1 MSGSAFVENPS
12 RRRVLTAGL
21 AGTTLVLA
29 GWRTAAATTP
39 PTPPA
44 RPSDADVDLLA
55 SLQGLELAAR
65 DLYQTALDAG
75 ANDDSGVLA
84 TLRSNH
90 EGYGNGISALIGGA
104 APQAADG
111 ELFEQF
117 VGDFDT
123 SDVTAVAE
131 AAYEFESAA
140 VATHLEALRELEGVD
155 GAALI
160 SSIVIVESRSCT
172 ILADMS
178 GQGDD
183 LDALLDNDAAPFTLA
198 EGVSS

>member
-1 MSGSAFVENPS
+1 VENPS

-21 AGTTLVLA
+21 AGTTFALA

-39 PTPPA
+39 PTPPD
-44 RPSDADVDLLA
+44 RPTDADVDLLA
-55 SLQGLELAAR
+55 SLQGVELAAR
-65 DLYQTALDAG
+65 DLYQAALDAG
-75 ANDDSGVLA
+75 ANDDGGVLA
-84 TLRSNH
+84 ALRSNH
-90 EGYGNGISALIGGA
+90 EGYANSISALIGGS
-104 APQAADG
+104 APQAADDA
-111 ELFEQF
+111 LFEQF

-140 VATHLEALRELEGVD
+140 VATYLEALGELEGVD
-155 GAALI
+155 GAALV
-160 SSIVIVESRSCT
+160 SSILIVESRSCT
-172 ILADMS
+172 VLADMS